1 MSGVPAT
8 VALLGMGL
16 LFMVGSFF
24 VTHISGAFSR
34 QPGIPAHWTH
44 RVWMFWMGLV
54 VFVKGAMMMFAKH

>member
-1 MSGVPAT
+1 
-8 VALLGMGL
+8 MGL